1 MRLRDMSGKG
11 SHWVMRP
18 ARTPTGWRL
27 NAASGRPSRRL
38 DLVPRERRWGAGPIR
53 QDASEAAVRKHFV
66 DTNSARIW
74 RGRSHRCRG
83 RGEGCSHRPSLA
95 RRESGRVIFALGL
108 LRCLLLLSQVTP
120 SHSAFNALF
129 PAPSSCSPTRPCP
142 LPDASRRTPPTSS
155 PACPHSRPLLLHRP
169 SSRVSIPVHLA
180 SSSSSRPQR
189 PAPTSPRYA
198 ALQPQVRPQTRMF
211 HMRTRFLHQRP
222 SRPSYTRP
230 YWRAQPQVSLPRL
243 RDPLFSP
250 G

>member
-1 MRLRDMSGKG
+1 M
-11 SHWVMRP
+11 P
-18 ARTPTGWRL
+18 
-27 NAASGRPSRRL
+27 
-38 DLVPRERRWGAGPIR
+38 PRERYGSICMIGTPPE
-53 QDASEAAVRKHFV
+53 SEEAAATVAAGGERAAATSSHPV
-66 DTNSARIW
+66 QCQSGQARLGACYI
-74 RGRSHRCRG
+74 
-83 RGEGCSHRPSLA
+83 
-95 RRESGRVIFALGL
+95 IFALGL

-120 SHSAFNALF
+120 SHSVFNALF

-198 ALQPQVRPQTRMF
+198 ALQPQVRTQTRMF

-243 RDPLFSP
+243 RDPLFTP